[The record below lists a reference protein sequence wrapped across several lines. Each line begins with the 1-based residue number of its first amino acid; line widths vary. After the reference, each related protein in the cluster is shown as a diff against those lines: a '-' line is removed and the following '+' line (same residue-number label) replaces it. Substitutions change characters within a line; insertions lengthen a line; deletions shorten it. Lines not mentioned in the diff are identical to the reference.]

1 MLAGAS
7 AEMSLTSVYAREYKQ
22 GLEKPISFPSAEG
35 KMKKYRIL
43 TLVLVF
49 IVIAALVVLRR
60 SQVSAQQPAGSVK
73 VTPTTVTRVI
83 LFKVNPGQRPAFD
96 QDVMDNLIPV
106 FDEEKKAG
114 ILTDYMFFNNVTA
127 DNPNDWNVGMTQ
139 TYANYAALDNLGERA
154 DPITLKH
161 YGSAAKQQAA
171 ASHRNQIRSVVSNR
185 LLREVHYTRG
195 ANGTS

>member
-1 MLAGAS
+1 
-7 AEMSLTSVYAREYKQ
+7 
-22 GLEKPISFPSAEG
+22 
-35 KMKKYRIL
+35 MKKYRIL
-43 TLVLVF
+43 FL
-49 IVIAALVVLRR
+49 ALVAIVLAILVVARLTR
-60 SQVSAQQPAGSVK
+60 VSAQQPAGSVK

-96 QDVMDNLIPV
+96 QDVMDNLIPI
-106 FDEEKKAG
+106 FEDEKKAG

-139 TYANYAALDNLGERA
+139 TYPNYAALDNLGDRT

-185 LLREVHYTRG
+185 LLREVHYARG
-195 ANGTS
+195 ANGNS